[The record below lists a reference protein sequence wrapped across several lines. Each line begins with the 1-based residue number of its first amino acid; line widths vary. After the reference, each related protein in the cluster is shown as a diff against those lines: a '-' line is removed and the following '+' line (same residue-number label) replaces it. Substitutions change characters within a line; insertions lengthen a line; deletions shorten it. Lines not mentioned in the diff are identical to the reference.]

1 MSAHDLSNLGA
12 GFSHEAF
19 GSQAMFRVALDA
31 LSHPGRCMTVSHDAE
46 VPQTGHPASAALLL
60 ALLDSDCTLWLS
72 PSLANSDAAAWLRFH
87 TGCQLVT
94 QADQAMF
101 AWVAAGDAMP
111 ALTSFSQGSDNA
123 PDQSATCVLDLP
135 LLDANA
141 ANAVSETSESG
152 AAQWAL
158 KGPGIQDVHH
168 LTVDGL
174 AADFLVQWTANH
186 ASFPRGVDLF
196 LASAQQLV
204 GLPRTTSIQL
214 SGGL

>member
-12 GFSHEAF
+12 GFTHESF
-19 GSQAMFRVALDA
+19 GSQAMFRVALEA

-46 VPQTGHPASAALLL
+46 VPHTGHPASAALLL

-72 PSLANSDAAAWLRFH
+72 PSLADSDAAAWLRFH
-87 TGCQLVT
+87 TGCQLVA

-111 ALTSFSQGSDNA
+111 ALVSFSQGSDNA

-135 LLDANA
+135 LMDTK
-141 ANAVSETSESG
+141 SSSESC

-158 KGPGIQDVHH
+158 RGPGIQNVNH
-168 LTVDGL
+168 LSVDGL
-174 AADFLVQWTANH
+174 AVDFLVQWTANH

>member
-12 GFSHEAF
+12 GFTHEAF
-19 GSQAMFRVALDA
+19 GSQAMFRVALEA

-111 ALTSFSQGSDNA
+111 ALTIFSQGSDNA

-135 LLDANA
+135 LLDAKG
-141 ANAVSETSESG
+141 SHESG
-152 AAQWAL
+152 ASQWAL
-158 KGPGIQDVHH
+158 KGPGIQDVNHVS
-168 LTVDGL
+168 VDGL
-174 AADFLVQWTANH
+174 AADFLAQWTANH

>member
-1 MSAHDLSNLGA
+1 MSSHDLSNLGA
-12 GFSHEAF
+12 GFTHEAF
-19 GSQAMFRVALDA
+19 GSQAVFRVALEA
-31 LSHPGRCMTVSHDAE
+31 LSHPGRCITVRHDAE

-60 ALLDSDCTLWLS
+60 ALLDSDSTLWLS

-94 QADQAMF
+94 HADQAMF

-111 ALTSFSQGSDNA
+111 ALASFSQGSDNA

-135 LLDANA
+135 LLDAS
-141 ANAVSETSESG
+141 AVSAGSESG

-158 KGPGIQDVHH
+158 RGPGIQDVNH
-168 LTVDGL
+168 LSVDGL
-174 AADFLVQWTANH
+174 ALDFLAQWTANH

>member
-1 MSAHDLSNLGA
+1 MSTHDLSNLGA
-12 GFSHEAF
+12 GFTHEAF
-19 GSQAMFRVALDA
+19 GSQAMFRVALEA
-31 LSHPGRCMTVSHDAE
+31 LSHPGRCMTVRHDAE

-87 TGCQLVT
+87 TGCQLVNH
-94 QADQAMF
+94 ADEAMF

-111 ALTSFSQGSDNA
+111 ALASFSQGSDNA

-135 LLDANA
+135 LVTAGA
-141 ANAVSETSESG
+141 TSATSESG
-152 AAQWAL
+152 TAQWAL
-158 KGPGIQDVHH
+158 KGPGIQDVTQ

-174 AADFLVQWTANH
+174 AADFLSQWTANH

>member
-12 GFSHEAF
+12 GFTHEAF
-19 GSQAMFRVALDA
+19 GSQAMFRVALKA
-31 LSHPGRCMTVSHDAE
+31 LSHPGRCMTVRHDAE
-46 VPQTGHPASAALLL
+46 VPQTGHPTSAALLL

-87 TGCQLVT
+87 TGCQLVSN
-94 QADQAMF
+94 AEQAMF
-101 AWVAAGDAMP
+101 AWVGAGDAMP
-111 ALTSFSQGSDNA
+111 ALASFSQGSDNA

-135 LLDANA
+135 LLDAKA
-141 ANAVSETSESG
+141 RSESG
-152 AAQWAL
+152 VAQWAL
-158 KGPGIQDVHH
+158 RGPGIQDVNH
-168 LTVDGL
+168 LSVDGL
-174 AADFLVQWTANH
+174 AVDFLAQWSANH

-214 SGGL
+214 SGGF

>member
-12 GFSHEAF
+12 GFTHEAF
-19 GSQAMFRVALDA
+19 GSQAMFRVALEA

-87 TGCQLVT
+87 TGCQLVNN
-94 QADQAMF
+94 AEQAMF

-111 ALTSFSQGSDNA
+111 ALASFSQGSDNA

-135 LLDANA
+135 LLDAKA
-141 ANAVSETSESG
+141 GSECGAV
-152 AAQWAL
+152 QWTL
-158 KGPGIQDVHH
+158 KGPGIQDVNH
-168 LTVDGL
+168 LAVDGL
-174 AADFLVQWTANH
+174 AADFLAQWSANH

>member
-12 GFSHEAF
+12 GFTHEAF
-19 GSQAMFRVALDA
+19 GSQAMFRVALEA

-94 QADQAMF
+94 QAEQAMF
-101 AWVAAGDAMP
+101 AWVAVGDAMP
-111 ALTSFSQGSDNA
+111 ALASFSQGSDNA
-123 PDQSATCVLDLP
+123 PDQSATCILDLP
-135 LLDANA
+135 LLDGNS
-141 ANAVSETSESG
+141 VSESG
-152 AAQWAL
+152 SAQWAL
-158 KGPGIQDVHH
+158 TGPGIQHVTH
-168 LTVDGL
+168 LSVDGL
-174 AADFLVQWTANH
+174 SVDFMAQWAANH

-196 LASAQQLV
+196 LASSQQVV
-204 GLPRTTSIQL
+204 GLPRTTSIQF

>member
-1 MSAHDLSNLGA
+1 MSAHDWSNLGA
-12 GFSHEAF
+12 GFTHEAF

-31 LSHPGRCMTVSHDAE
+31 LSHPGRCMTVHHDAE
-46 VPQTGHPASAALLL
+46 VPKIGHPASAALLL

-72 PSLANSDAAAWLRFH
+72 PSLTNSDAAAWLRFH

-94 QADQAMF
+94 HVNQAMF
-101 AWVAAGDAMP
+101 AWVAMGDAMP
-111 ALTSFSQGSDNA
+111 ALDSFSQGSDNA

-135 LLDANA
+135 LLEAKA
-141 ANAVSETSESG
+141 RSESG
-152 AAQWAL
+152 AVQWAL
-158 KGPGIQDVHH
+158 KGPGIQDVNH
-168 LTVDGL
+168 LSVDGL
-174 AADFLVQWTANH
+174 AVDFLAQWTANH
-186 ASFPRGVDLF
+186 ASFPRGVDVY

>member
-94 QADQAMF
+94 LVDKAMF

-135 LLDANA
+135 LLDANPA
-141 ANAVSETSESG
+141 SESG
-152 AAQWAL
+152 VAQWAL
-158 KGPGIQDVHH
+158 KGPGIQDVTH

-174 AADFLVQWTANH
+174 AIDFLAQWTANH

-214 SGGL
+214 PGGL

>member
-12 GFSHEAF
+12 GFTHEAF
-19 GSQAMFRVALDA
+19 GSQAMFRVALEA

-60 ALLDSDCTLWLS
+60 ALLDTDCTLWLS

-87 TGCQLVT
+87 TGCQLVNN
-94 QADQAMF
+94 AEQAMF

-111 ALTSFSQGSDNA
+111 ALVSFSQGSDNA

-135 LLDANA
+135 LLDAKA
-141 ANAVSETSESG
+141 SRESI

-158 KGPGIQDVHH
+158 KGPGIQDVNH
-168 LTVDGL
+168 LSVGGL
-174 AADFLVQWTANH
+174 AADFLAQWAANH

>member
-1 MSAHDLSNLGA
+1 MSSHDLSNLGA
-12 GFSHEAF
+12 GFTHEAF
-19 GSQAMFRVALDA
+19 GSQAVFRVALEA
-31 LSHPGRCMTVSHDAE
+31 LSHPGRCITVRHDAE

-60 ALLDSDCTLWLS
+60 ALLDSDSTLWLS

-94 QADQAMF
+94 HADQAMF

-111 ALTSFSQGSDNA
+111 ALASFSQGSDNA

-135 LLDANA
+135 LLDAKA
-141 ANAVSETSESG
+141 GSESG

-158 KGPGIQDVHH
+158 RGPGIQDVNH
-168 LTVDGL
+168 LSVDGL
-174 AADFLVQWTANH
+174 ALNFLAQWTANH

>member
-1 MSAHDLSNLGA
+1 MSPHDLSNLGA
-12 GFSHEAF
+12 GFTHEAF

-31 LSHPGRCMTVSHDAE
+31 LSHPGRCMTVSHDAQ

-72 PSLANSDAAAWLRFH
+72 PSLADSDAAAWLRFH
-87 TGCQLVT
+87 TGCQLVSH
-94 QADQAMF
+94 ADQAMF

-111 ALTSFSQGSDNA
+111 ALASFSQGSDNA

-141 ANAVSETSESG
+141 ACDGG
-152 AAQWAL
+152 AMRWTL
-158 KGPGIQDVHH
+158 KGPGIQDVTHVS
-168 LTVDGL
+168 VDGL
-174 AADFLVQWTANH
+174 AADFLPQWTANH

-196 LASAQQLV
+196 LASTQQLI

>member
-1 MSAHDLSNLGA
+1 MSPHDLSNLGA
-12 GFSHEAF
+12 GFTHEAF

-31 LSHPGRCMTVSHDAE
+31 LSHPGRCITVRHDAE
-46 VPQTGHPASAALLL
+46 VPKTGHPASAALLL

-87 TGCQLVT
+87 TGCQLVSH
-94 QADQAMF
+94 ADHAMF

-111 ALTSFSQGSDNA
+111 TLASFSQGSDNA
-123 PDQSATCVLDLP
+123 PDQSATCVLDLT

-141 ANAVSETSESG
+141 GSDGG
-152 AAQWAL
+152 ATRWTL
-158 KGPGIQDVHH
+158 KGPGIQNVNH
-168 LTVDGL
+168 LAVDGL
-174 AADFLVQWTANH
+174 AVDFLAQWTANH
-186 ASFPRGVDLF
+186 ASFPLGVDLF

>member
-1 MSAHDLSNLGA
+1 MSVHDLSNLGA

-46 VPQTGHPASAALLL
+46 APQTGHPASAALLL

-72 PSLANSDAAAWLRFH
+72 PTLANSDAAAWLRFH
-87 TGCQLVT
+87 TGCQLVA
-94 QADQAMF
+94 QADKAMF
-101 AWVAAGDAMP
+101 AWVASGDAMP
-111 ALTSFSQGSDNA
+111 ALASFSQGSDNA
-123 PDQSATCVLDLP
+123 PDQSTTCVLDLP
-135 LLDANA
+135 LLDASA
-141 ANAVSETSESG
+141 TSESS

-158 KGPGIQDVHH
+158 KGPGIQDVNH
-168 LTVDGL
+168 LSVDGL
-174 AADFLVQWTANH
+174 AVDFLAQWTANH

-214 SGGL
+214 SGGF

>member
-1 MSAHDLSNLGA
+1 MSTHDLSNLGA
-12 GFSHEAF
+12 GFKHEAF
-19 GSQAMFRVALDA
+19 GSQAMFRVALEA

-87 TGCQLVT
+87 TGCQLVSH
-94 QADQAMF
+94 ADQAMF

-111 ALTSFSQGSDNA
+111 ALASFSQGSDNA
-123 PDQSATCVLDLP
+123 PDQSATCVLDMP
-135 LLDANA
+135 LLDGMA
-141 ANAVSETSESG
+141 SSESG
-152 AAQWAL
+152 AAQWTL
-158 KGPGIQDVHH
+158 RGPGIQDVNH
-168 LTVDGL
+168 LSVDGL
-174 AADFLVQWTANH
+174 AIDFLAQWTANH
-186 ASFPRGVDLF
+186 ASSPRGVDLF

>member
-12 GFSHEAF
+12 GFTHEAF
-19 GSQAMFRVALDA
+19 GSQAMFRVALEA

-94 QADQAMF
+94 HAEKAMF

-111 ALTSFSQGSDNA
+111 ALASFSQGSDNA

-135 LLDANA
+135 LLDAQA
-141 ANAVSETSESG
+141 RSESG
-152 AAQWAL
+152 AAQWSL
-158 KGPGIQDVHH
+158 KGPGIQDVNH
-168 LTVDGL
+168 LSVDGL
-174 AADFLVQWTANH
+174 AADFLAQWTANH

>member
-1 MSAHDLSNLGA
+1 MSTHDLSNLGA
-12 GFSHEAF
+12 GFTHEAF
-19 GSQAMFRVALDA
+19 GSQAMFRVALEA

-46 VPQTGHPASAALLL
+46 VPQRGHPASAALLL

-87 TGCQLVT
+87 TGCQLVGN
-94 QADQAMF
+94 AEKAMF

-111 ALTSFSQGSDNA
+111 ALASFSQGSDNA

-135 LLDANA
+135 LLDAKA
-141 ANAVSETSESG
+141 RSESG
-152 AAQWAL
+152 AAHWTL
-158 KGPGIQDVHH
+158 KGPGIQDVNH
-168 LTVDGL
+168 LAVDGL
-174 AADFLVQWTANH
+174 AADFLAQWSANH

>member
-12 GFSHEAF
+12 GFTHEAF
-19 GSQAMFRVALDA
+19 GSQAMFRVALEA
-31 LSHPGRCMTVSHDAE
+31 LSHPGRCMTVNHDAE

-72 PSLANSDAAAWLRFH
+72 PSLATSDAAAWLRFH
-87 TGCQLVT
+87 TGCQLVSS
-94 QADQAMF
+94 AEHAMF

-111 ALTSFSQGSDNA
+111 ALASFSQGSDNA

-135 LLDANA
+135 LLDAKA
-141 ANAVSETSESG
+141 CSESG

-158 KGPGIQDVHH
+158 RGPGIQDVNH
-168 LTVDGL
+168 LAVDGL
-174 AADFLVQWTANH
+174 SVDFLAQWTTNH

>member
-1 MSAHDLSNLGA
+1 MSPHDLSNLGA
-12 GFSHEAF
+12 GFTHEAF

-31 LSHPGRCMTVSHDAE
+31 LSHPGRCITVRHDAE
-46 VPQTGHPASAALLL
+46 VPQTGHPTSAALLL

-87 TGCQLVT
+87 TGCQLVSH
-94 QADQAMF
+94 ADEAMF

-111 ALTSFSQGSDNA
+111 ALASFSQGSDNA

-135 LLDANA
+135 LMNA
-141 ANAVSETSESG
+141 GATSATSEG
-152 AAQWAL
+152 GTAQWAL
-158 KGPGIQDVHH
+158 KGPGIQDVTQ

-174 AADFLVQWTANH
+174 AADFLPQWTANH

>member
-1 MSAHDLSNLGA
+1 MSAHDLANLGA
-12 GFSHEAF
+12 GFTHEAF
-19 GSQAMFRVALDA
+19 GSQAMFRVALEA

-72 PSLANSDAAAWLRFH
+72 SSLANSDAAAWLRFH
-87 TGCQLVT
+87 TGCQLVSS
-94 QADQAMF
+94 AKQAMF

-111 ALTSFSQGSDNA
+111 ALASFSQGSDNA

-135 LLDANA
+135 LLDAKA
-141 ANAVSETSESG
+141 RSESC
-152 AAQWAL
+152 AAQWSL
-158 KGPGIQDVHH
+158 KGPGIQDVNH
-168 LTVDGL
+168 LAVDGL
-174 AADFLVQWTANH
+174 AVDFLAQWSANH

>member
-1 MSAHDLSNLGA
+1 
-12 GFSHEAF
+12 
-19 GSQAMFRVALDA
+19 MFRVALEA
-31 LSHPGRCMTVSHDAE
+31 LSHPGRCITVSHDAE

-72 PSLANSDAAAWLRFH
+72 PTLANSDAAAWLRFH
-87 TGCQLVT
+87 TGCQLVSH
-94 QADQAMF
+94 ADQAMF

-111 ALTSFSQGSDNA
+111 PLASFSQGSDNA
-123 PDQSATCVLDLP
+123 PDQSATCVLDMP
-135 LLDANA
+135 LLDAMA
-141 ANAVSETSESG
+141 SSESG
-152 AAQWAL
+152 AAQWTL
-158 KGPGIQDVHH
+158 RGPGIQDVNH
-168 LTVDGL
+168 LSVDGL
-174 AADFLVQWTANH
+174 AIDFLAQWTANH

>member
-1 MSAHDLSNLGA
+1 MSTHDLSNLGP
-12 GFSHEAF
+12 GFTHEAF
-19 GSQAMFRVALDA
+19 GSQAIFRVALEA
-31 LSHPGRCMTVSHDAE
+31 LSHPGRCMTVRHDAE
-46 VPQTGHPASAALLL
+46 VPKTGHPASAALLL

-72 PSLANSDAAAWLRFH
+72 PSLATSDAAAWLRFH
-87 TGCQLVT
+87 TGCQLVS

-111 ALTSFSQGSDNA
+111 ALPSFSQGSDNA

-135 LLDANA
+135 LLDVNA
-141 ANAVSETSESG
+141 TSSTTESG
-152 AAQWAL
+152 AAQWVL
-158 KGPGIQDVHH
+158 KGPGIQDETH
-168 LTVDGL
+168 LSVDGL
-174 AADFLVQWTANH
+174 ALDFLAQWRANH